1 MSDTGLTL
9 GFLEPL
15 NQLLQRGGPVV
26 LVLLLM
32 AILATIILVAKL
44 LQFHRLGIAR
54 RSELHAS
61 LREWRKGHGQ
71 LAINTLKGV
80 PNHPVGRVMDAGMQG
95 LLAEQSESTVR
106 EEVTRIARNHLERL
120 RAWLRVL
127 ELIASLSPL
136 LGLLGTVIGMIEAF
150 QRLESAGNQ
159 VDPALLSGGIWQA
172 LLTTAVGL
180 VVAIPA
186 LIAHQWLERRVERC
200 AHTMEDCTT
209 RVFTTFTENQ
219 RVASQPGASQAS
231 ASQGE
236 GEADA

>member
-1 MSDTGLTL
+1 MADTGSTL
-9 GFLEPL
+9 DFLDPL
-15 NQLLQRGGPVV
+15 QQLLQRGGPVV

-32 AILATIILVAKL
+32 ALLAAVILIGKT
-44 LQFHRLGIAR
+44 LQFHKLGIGQ
-54 RSELHAS
+54 RSELYTS
-61 LREWRKGHGQ
+61 LREWRKGHWQ
-71 LAINTLKGV
+71 QSFDTLKAV
-80 PNHPVGRVMDAGMQG
+80 PDHPVGRVMHAGMRG
-95 LLAEQSESTVR
+95 LLADKNEATVR

-120 RAWLRVL
+120 RSWLRAL

-150 QRLESAGNQ
+150 RRLESAGNQ

-186 LIAHQWLERRVERC
+186 LVAHQWLERRVERC

-209 RVFTTFTENQ
+209 RVFTTFDKSLRDESE
-219 RVASQPGASQAS
+219 VDEPEVS
-231 ASQGE
+231 ALP
-236 GEADA
+236 EAEDD

>member
-1 MSDTGLTL
+1 MADFGLTMD
-9 GFLEPL
+9 FLTPL
-15 NQLLQRGGPVV
+15 QQLLQRGGPVV
-26 LVLLLM
+26 LVLLMM
-32 AILATIILVAKL
+32 AALAAVVFSGKM
-44 LQFHRLGIAR
+44 LQFHRLGIGR

-61 LREWRKGHGQ
+61 LRHWRKGHWQ
-71 LAINTLKGV
+71 QAFEALKTV
-80 PNHPVGRVMDAGMQG
+80 PDHPVGRVMDAGMRG
-95 LLAEQSESTVR
+95 LIAKKNEATIR

-150 QRLESAGNQ
+150 RRLESAGNQ

-186 LIAHQWLERRVERC
+186 LVAHQWLERRVERC

-209 RVFTTFTENQ
+209 RVFTTFDKNLPVDSATDVSE
-219 RVASQPGASQAS
+219 AS
-231 ASQGE
+231 ALQD
-236 GEADA
+236 ADDD

>member
-1 MSDTGLTL
+1 MADIGFTV

-15 NQLLQRGGPVV
+15 QQLLQRGGPIV

-32 AILATIILVAKL
+32 AVLAVVVLIGKM
-44 LQFHRLGIAR
+44 LQFHRLGIGR

-61 LREWRKGHGQ
+61 LREWRKGHWQ
-71 LAINTLKGV
+71 QAFDSLKAV
-80 PNHPVGRVMDAGMQG
+80 PDHPVGRVMDAGMRG
-95 LLAEQSESTVR
+95 LLADKNEATVR

-120 RAWLRVL
+120 RSWLRVL

-150 QRLESAGNQ
+150 RRLESAGNQ

-186 LIAHQWLERRVERC
+186 LVAHQWLERRVERC

-209 RVFTTFTENQ
+209 RVFTTFDKNQ
-219 RVASQPGASQAS
+219 GDISQADESQAS
-231 ASQGE
+231 ALQ
-236 GEADA
+236 EAAND

>member
-1 MSDTGLTL
+1 MTDNGLTL
-9 GFLEPL
+9 GFLNPL
-15 NQLLQRGGPVV
+15 QKLLQNGGPVV

-32 AILATIILVAKL
+32 AVLATVVLLGKM
-44 LQFHRLGIAR
+44 LQFHRLGIGKR
-54 RSELHAS
+54 GELHAS
-61 LREWRKGHGQ
+61 LRQWRKGHWQ
-71 LAINTLKGV
+71 QAFEALKTV
-80 PNHPVGRVMDAGMQG
+80 PDHPVGRVMDAGMRG
-95 LLAEQSESTVR
+95 LVSEKNEATVR

-120 RAWLRVL
+120 RSWLRVL

-150 QRLESAGNQ
+150 RRLETAGNQ

-186 LIAHQWLERRVERC
+186 LVAHQWLERRVERC

-209 RVFTTFTENQ
+209 RVFTTFDKNQ
-219 RVASQPGASQAS
+219 PVDSMAAASESGTLLDT
-231 ASQGE
+231 
-236 GEADA
+236 ADD